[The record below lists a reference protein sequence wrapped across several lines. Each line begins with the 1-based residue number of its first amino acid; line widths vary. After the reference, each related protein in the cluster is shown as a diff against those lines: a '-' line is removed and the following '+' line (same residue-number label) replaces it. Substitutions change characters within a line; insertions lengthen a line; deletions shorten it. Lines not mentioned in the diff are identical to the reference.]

1 MKALKI
7 LCFAIT
13 LFAAQPLAAQVV
25 INLNPPA
32 WGPVGYTN
40 VRYYYL
46 PDVQAYYDNAN
57 GNFIYYGNGVWM
69 RSSALPLQYRSY
81 DLYRGYKVVMTDYH
95 GESPFIYYPQYKVKY
110 KKGYSAGPQKTIGVR
125 PAPAYKQS
133 NGNSRPYSKP
143 NNGVS
148 KPAQGNGNNSGNGN
162 KSSQGRSN
170 GNRGGNNGGGKK

>member
-57 GNFIYYGNGVWM
+57 GNFIYYGNGVWI
-69 RSSALPLQYRSY
+69 RSAALPLQYRSY